1 MKLLNPAI
9 LLLCFSFIIGIILCL
24 NFNFGSSYF
33 WFCFAASFLI
43 FLGSFIRT
51 HFLLFQD
58 RFFAGG
64 AVLAFI
70 CLGYLAALNK
80 QPQNNKQHYIHLIE
94 KAPTQASIA
103 IKIGKQLKSSAFYHN
118 YIAEI
123 NRLNTQVTEGKI
135 LFSVR
140 KDSSSIVYTP
150 GQRLLLNA
158 QLKPV
163 FKSGNPHQFDYRNYL
178 EKQRVLRQAVS
189 FDQENIRVL
198 PVAQNLFTKTSH
210 TRTSITQSL
219 AKNGFSTAHIN
230 LIQALILGQKQEL
243 SKDVYTSF
251 TEAGVVHVLA
261 VSGLHVGIILY
272 LLYALLFPL
281 GRFRK
286 GKTIRMLIA
295 IILLWLYAALVG
307 FSPSVLRA
315 VTMFSFLGLGMA
327 RNRKVFSLNM
337 LALSAL
343 VLLIAEPYFIFS
355 VGFQLSYAAV
365 FMIVCFQPKIYGLL
379 RPKNKIVNYF
389 WGIFSV
395 TFTAQIGVLPLSLY
409 YFHQLPGLFFISNL
423 LIVPF
428 LGILLALGI
437 LSIFLSLA
445 GILPEFLK
453 LTLETGLN
461 LLLQTVEMVSAQ
473 KAYVMKNIYFSELLL
488 LLFYGFLFLL
498 LFFIYQRK
506 KIWLFSF
513 LAGVIL
519 FQVIYIWEYHTLN
532 SEKKFYVFQQY
543 KQSVLADKRH
553 NGLTVFSDSAL
564 TASIKKYLLDPVLTH
579 QASRQ
584 NTVKPIPDYY
594 KLAEKKLL
602 VIDSLG
608 VYPKR
613 NFPVEY
619 LLLRNS
625 PKINLERAL
634 QYLQPTT
641 IIADGSNYSSYI
653 KRWEETCNKKKL
665 LFYNTTKKGAFVIE
679 Y

>member
-24 NFNFGSSYF
+24 NFNFGSGYF
-33 WFCFAASFLI
+33 WFCLAASFLV

-80 QPQNNKQHYIHLIE
+80 QPQNNKQHYIHFTE
-94 KAPTQASIA
+94 KTPTQASIA
-103 IKIGKQLKSSAFYHN
+103 INIEKQLKSSAFYHN
-118 YIAEI
+118 YIAEV
-123 NRLNTQVTEGKI
+123 NRINTQVTEGKI

-210 TRTSITQSL
+210 IRTSITQSL

-315 VTMFSFLGLGMA
+315 VTMFSFLGLGLA
-327 RNRKVFSLNM
+327 SNRKVFSLNM

-395 TFTAQIGVLPLSLY
+395 TFTAQIGVLPLSLF

-461 LLLQTVEMVSAQ
+461 LLLQTVEMVSSQ

-488 LLFYGFLFLL
+488 VSFYGFLLLL
-498 LFFIYQRK
+498 LFYIYQRK
-506 KIWLFSF
+506 KVWLFAF
-513 LAGVIL
+513 IAGIIM
-519 FQVIYIWEYHTLN
+519 FQGIYIWERSALN
-532 SEKKFYVFQQY
+532 SVKKFYVFQQY
-543 KQSVLADKRH
+543 KRTILADKQH
-553 NGLTVFSDSAL
+553 SGLTVFSDSAL
-564 TASIKKYLLDPVLTH
+564 TASVKKYLLDPVLTH

-625 PKINLERAL
+625 PKVNLERVL

-653 KRWEETCNKKKL
+653 ERWEQTCNKKKL
-665 LFYNTTKKGAFVIE
+665 LFYNTSKKGAFVIE

>member
-24 NFNFGSSYF
+24 NFNFGSGYF
-33 WFCFAASFLI
+33 WFCFAASFLV

-80 QPQNNKQHYIHLIE
+80 QPQNNKQHYIHFTE

-123 NRLNTQVTEGKI
+123 NRLNNQTTQGKI

-150 GQRLLLNA
+150 GQRLMLNA

-210 TRTSITQSL
+210 IRTSITQSL

-315 VTMFSFLGLGMA
+315 VTMFSFLGLGLA
-327 RNRKVFSLNM
+327 SNRKVFSLNM

-395 TFTAQIGVLPLSLY
+395 TFTAQIGVLPLSLF

-437 LSIFLSLA
+437 LSVFLSLA

-461 LLLQTVEMVSAQ
+461 LLLQTVEMVSSQ

-488 LLFYGFLFLL
+488 VSFYGFLLLL
-498 LFFIYQRK
+498 LFYIYQRK
-506 KIWLFSF
+506 KVWLFAF
-513 LAGVIL
+513 MAGIIM
-519 FQVIYIWEYHTLN
+519 FQGIYIWERSALN
-532 SEKKFYVFQQY
+532 SVKKFYVFQQY
-543 KQSVLADKRH
+543 KRTILADKQH
-553 NGLTVFSDSAL
+553 SGLTVFSDSAL
-564 TASIKKYLLDPVLTH
+564 TASVKKYLLDPVLTH

-641 IIADGSNYSSYI
+641 IIADGSNYRSYI
-653 KRWEETCNKKKL
+653 KRWKKTCNKKKL